1 MHFFL
6 DYCNFARCIQFMG
19 VVVPYG
25 KLRKDTIFDKKMTKV
40 YQKLQM
46 VPIEIEGEMSILE
59 GSVTLKSIKVNTVTV
74 DPYDDGFQ
82 SEGGFKEISFD

>member
-1 MHFFL
+1 
-6 DYCNFARCIQFMG
+6 
-19 VVVPYG
+19 
-25 KLRKDTIFDKKMTKV
+25 MTKV

-74 DPYDDGFQ
+74 DPYDDGFA
-82 SEGGFKEISFD
+82 SDGGFKEITFD